1 MTAPTIWNA
10 VEHYLIDRL
19 LPHDDALEQALA
31 DSAAAA
37 LPAISVAPTEGKMLY
52 LLARLAGAHRILEI
66 GTLGG
71 YSTIW
76 LARALPADGRL
87 ITLEISER
95 HADVARINLQRAG
108 VAELVDVI
116 VAPALESLSWLAAG
130 TSAPFDLVFID
141 ADKDNSVPYFEAAL
155 ALSRS
160 GTMIIVDN
168 VVRRGEVANAETDNA
183 STLGVQRLMDLLQH
197 DTRVD
202 ATAVQTVGSKGYD
215 GMLLAIV
222 R

>member
-1 MTAPTIWNA
+1 MTTPAIWNA

-19 LPHDDALEQALA
+19 LPADDALELALA
-31 DSAAAA
+31 DSEAAA

-52 LLARLAGAHRILEI
+52 LLARLAGARRILEI

-95 HADVARINLQRAG
+95 HAEVARVNLRRAG
-108 VAELVDVI
+108 VDELVDVI
-116 VAPALESLSWLAAG
+116 VAPALESLSWLAADAP
-130 TSAPFDLVFID
+130 APFDFVFID
-141 ADKDNSVPYFEAAL
+141 ADKDNSAAYFEAAL
-155 ALSRS
+155 SMSRR

-168 VVRRGEVANAETDNA
+168 VVRRGEIVNAETDNV

-202 ATAVQTVGSKGYD
+202 ATAIQTVGSKGYD